1 MRIQEVFF
9 SCTTI
14 RVHFN
19 VIVCFFVTIITII
32 IVWFVFPAIQSAMT
46 EYEIEE
52 ETVKKGRLVQA
63 KVIDKKFIEGDPG
76 NPLMGDTGSPDK
88 HLITLYAHEKM
99 RIIDVKS
106 DVFNQIDVG
115 NEIKAYEYKERIT
128 IEQEKRKSGWD

>member
-1 MRIQEVFF
+1 MHKSNEK
-9 SCTTI
+9 TNA
-14 RVHFN
+14 N

>member
-1 MRIQEVFF
+1 MHKSNEK
-9 SCTTI
+9 TNA
-14 RVHFN
+14 N
-19 VIVCFFVTIITII
+19 VIVCFFITIITII
-32 IVWFVFPAIQSAMT
+32 IVWFIFPAIQSAMT

>member
-1 MRIQEVFF
+1 MYKSNEK
-9 SCTTI
+9 TNA
-14 RVHFN
+14 N

-32 IVWFVFPAIQSAMT
+32 IVWFVFPAIQSAIT

-76 NPLMGDTGSPDK
+76 NPLMGDTGSPEK
-88 HLITLYAHEKM
+88 HLITLYIHEKM
-99 RIIDVKS
+99 QIIDVKS

>member
-1 MRIQEVFF
+1 M
-9 SCTTI
+9 
-14 RVHFN
+14 
-19 VIVCFFVTIITII
+19 
-32 IVWFVFPAIQSAMT
+32 WFVFPAIQSAMT

>member
-1 MRIQEVFF
+1 MHKSNEK
-9 SCTTI
+9 T
-14 RVHFN
+14 N
-19 VIVCFFVTIITII
+19 AKVIVCFFVTIITII
-32 IVWFVFPAIQSAMT
+32 IVWFVFPTIQSAIT

-52 ETVKKGRLVQA
+52 ETLKKGRLVQA

-106 DVFNQIDVG
+106 DVFKQIDVG
-115 NEIKAYEYKERIT
+115 KEIKAYEYKERIT

>member
-1 MRIQEVFF
+1 
-9 SCTTI
+9 
-14 RVHFN
+14 
-19 VIVCFFVTIITII
+19 
-32 IVWFVFPAIQSAMT
+32 MT

-63 KVIDKKFIEGDPG
+63 EVIDKKFIEGDPG
-76 NPLMGDTGSPDK
+76 NPLMGDTGSPEK
-88 HLITLYAHEKM
+88 HLITLYVHEKM

>member
-1 MRIQEVFF
+1 MHKSNEK
-9 SCTTI
+9 TNA
-14 RVHFN
+14 N
-19 VIVCFFVTIITII
+19 VIVFFFITIITII
-32 IVWFVFPAIQSAMT
+32 IVWFIFPAIQSAMT

-52 ETVKKGRLVQA
+52 ETEKKGRLVQA

-88 HLITLYAHEKM
+88 HLITLYTNEKM

>member
-1 MRIQEVFF
+1 MYKSNEK
-9 SCTTI
+9 TNA
-14 RVHFN
+14 N

-32 IVWFVFPAIQSAMT
+32 IVWFVFPAIQSAIT

-76 NPLMGDTGSPDK
+76 NPLMGDTGSPEK
-88 HLITLYAHEKM
+88 HLITLYVHEKM

>member
-1 MRIQEVFF
+1 MYKSNEK
-9 SCTTI
+9 TNA
-14 RVHFN
+14 N

-32 IVWFVFPAIQSAMT
+32 IVWFVFPAIQSAIT

-63 KVIDKKFIEGDPG
+63 EVIDKKFIEGDPG
-76 NPLMGDTGSPDK
+76 NPLMGDTGSPEK
-88 HLITLYAHEKM
+88 HLITLYVHEKM

>member
-1 MRIQEVFF
+1 MYKSNEK
-9 SCTTI
+9 TNA
-14 RVHFN
+14 N

-32 IVWFVFPAIQSAMT
+32 IVWFVFPAIQSAIT

-52 ETVKKGRLVQA
+52 ETEKKGRLVQA

-88 HLITLYAHEKM
+88 HLITLYVHEKM

>member
-1 MRIQEVFF
+1 MHKSNEK
-9 SCTTI
+9 TNA
-14 RVHFN
+14 N

-32 IVWFVFPAIQSAMT
+32 ILWFVFPAIQSAMT

-52 ETVKKGRLVQA
+52 ETVKKGRLVQT